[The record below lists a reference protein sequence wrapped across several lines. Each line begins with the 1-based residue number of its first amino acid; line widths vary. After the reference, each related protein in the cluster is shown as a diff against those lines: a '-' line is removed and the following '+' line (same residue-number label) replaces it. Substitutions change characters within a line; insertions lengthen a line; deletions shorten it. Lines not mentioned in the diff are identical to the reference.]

1 MATKIQLRRG
11 TAEEW
16 TNYSP
21 SPVLSIAEVGFESD
35 TGKFKIGNGTSTWT
49 QLDYAT
55 LLPSEVSSQINSA
68 LPVAGTDFI
77 AFSEKGTAGGVAELD
92 GDGYVPASQLPPLA
106 KITVSSVADQ
116 TARLALNVEVG
127 DIAIQTDTGAS
138 WVLQT
143 AGASTNSHWK
153 QLVGTE
159 NVQDIIGNSLGTGL
173 SYDDTT
179 GIISVTASTYDAYGA
194 AAAVIP
200 SQSGKA
206 NKFLQT
212 DGTSLSWTEVP
223 ITILG
228 PISLT
233 TNGVFL
239 VDETPIDGFDLI
251 EYTVY
256 IKQGTLFRASKL
268 FVLSDGTDVSADEY
282 AISEL
287 GGLMDGVSVSASVDG
302 GTRVILQVQILDAA
316 TSNASIKLIKS
327 VV

>member
-11 TAEEW
+11 TAAEW

-21 SPVLSIAEVGFESD
+21 NPVLSIAEAGFESD
-35 TGKFKIGNGTSTWT
+35 TGKFKIGNGVATWNE
-49 QLDYAT
+49 LDYAT

-194 AAAVIP
+194 AAAIIP
-200 SQSGKA
+200 SQTGNA
-206 NKFLQT
+206 NKYLQT
-212 DGTSLSWTEVP
+212 DGTSLKWTTQSDNV
-223 ITILG
+223 IG

-233 TNGVFL
+233 TNDPFL
-239 VDETPIDGFDLI
+239 IDYTLLANFDLI
-251 EYTVY
+251 DYTIY
-256 IKQGTLFRASKL
+256 IKQGSLYRASKL
-268 FVLSDGTDVSADEY
+268 FILTDGTDVSADEY

-287 GGLMDGVSVSASVDG
+287 GGLMNGVSVSASVDG
-302 GTRVILQVQILDAA
+302 GTRVILQVQILDAT
-316 TSNASIKLIKS
+316 TSNASIKLIKN